1 MWNTTDPITWKAKRD
16 KQAYTMSFATAT
28 LAHDIG
34 LEIYSPFTDPQFI
47 EWAVNNTDMYDC
59 VSDLPM
65 ELTPGPAESRVLHQT
80 GKVCLRLAFPD
91 SPSAYR
97 RKDPIEIGSGFCQAN
112 LLEHFSALMPETQF
126 YSKCMLHTDLF
137 LYIYAHIYTHIYYIT
152 ILNTIHL

>member
-1 MWNTTDPITWKAKRD
+1 MWNTSDPIAWKAKRD

-34 LEIYSPFTDPQFI
+34 LEVYSPFTDPQFI
-47 EWAVNNTDMYDC
+47 DWVVNNTDMYDC

-97 RKDPIEIGSGFCQAN
+97 RKDPIEVGSGCCQAN
-112 LLEHFSALMPETQF
+112 LLEYFSALMPETQF
-126 YSKCMLHTDLF
+126 YSKCMLLTCLF
-137 LYIYAHIYTHIYYIT
+137 
-152 ILNTIHL
+152 